1 MLGAIIGDIAGS
13 IYEFNNHRDKDI
25 DLFSRNSFFTD
36 DSVMT
41 FAVAEALLK
50 TRHDRSAL
58 EETAESCMRKWGNDY
73 PYCSYGA
80 RFSEW
85 LTTDEPEPYNS
96 FGNGAAMRV
105 SPCGFCAKT
114 LEEAKAFSYAVT
126 APTHNHPKG
135 IKGAE
140 AVTVAIFMA
149 RRMHSTPQQIREV
162 IERDYYKI
170 DFTLE
175 DIRQTY
181 KFNETC
187 QGTVPQA
194 FEAFFEAT
202 DFEDAILNA
211 ISIGGDSDTLAAIT
225 GGLAEAYFGIPG
237 EIRDVALQYL
247 DERQLKVLNEFEM
260 RWPV

>member
-13 IYEFNNHRDKDI
+13 KYEWHNHRDKDLY
-25 DLFSRNSFFTD
+25 LFSEGCDFTD

-41 FAVAEALLK
+41 FAVADALLK
-50 TRHDRSAL
+50 TRHDRSRL
-58 EETAESCMRKWGNDY
+58 EAAATKSMHEWGNAY
-73 PYCSYGA
+73 PGRGYGG
-80 RFSEW
+80 RFFGW
-85 LTTDEPEPYNS
+85 LMSRDPKPYNS
-96 FGNGAAMRV
+96 FGNGSAMRV
-105 SPCGFCAKT
+105 SPCGLCART
-114 LEEAKAFSYAVT
+114 LEEAKAYSYAVT
-126 APTHNHPKG
+126 APTHNHPEG
-135 IKGAE
+135 LKGAE

-149 RRMHSTPQQIREV
+149 RHMQASPAEIREV

-175 DIRQTY
+175 DIRATY
-181 KFNETC
+181 RFNETC

-225 GGLAEAYFGIPG
+225 GSLAEAYFGVPG
-237 EIRDVALQYL
+237 EIRDLALKYL

-260 RWPV
+260 RYPC

>member
-13 IYEFNNHRDKDI
+13 IYEWNNHRDKDI
-25 DLFSRNSFFTD
+25 DLFSRRCFFTD

-41 FAVAEALLK
+41 FAVADALLK

-58 EETAESCMRKWGNDY
+58 EAEAARCMHQWGNDY
-73 PYCSYGA
+73 PDRGYGGH
-80 RFSEW
+80 FLGW
-85 LTTDEPEPYNS
+85 LMDSDPKPYNS
-96 FGNGAAMRV
+96 FGNGSAMRV
-105 SPCGFCAKT
+105 SPCGLCAKT
-114 LEEAKAFSYAVT
+114 LEEAKAYARAVT
-126 APTHNHPKG
+126 VPTHNHPEG

-149 RRMHSTPQQIREV
+149 RRMQATPAQIREV

-175 DIRQTY
+175 DIRATY
-181 KFNETC
+181 AFNETC

-211 ISIGGDSDTLAAIT
+211 ISIGGDSDTVAAIT
-225 GGLAEAYFGIPG
+225 GGIAEAYFGVPG
-237 EIRDVALQYL
+237 EIRDAALQYL
-247 DERQLKVLNEFEM
+247 DERQLKILNEFEM
-260 RWPV
+260 RWPL

>member
-13 IYEFNNHRDKDI
+13 IYEFNNHRDKDL
-25 DLFSRNSFFTD
+25 DLFSARSFFTD

-41 FAVAEALLK
+41 FAVADALLK

-58 EETAESCMRKWGNDY
+58 EQEAAKCMHRWGNDY
-73 PYCSYGA
+73 PGRGYGG
-80 RFSEW
+80 RFMNW
-85 LTTDEPEPYNS
+85 LLSDDPKPYNS
-96 FGNGAAMRV
+96 FGNGSAMRV
-105 SPCGFCAKT
+105 SPCGLCART
-114 LEEAKAFSYAVT
+114 LEEAKAYSRAVT
-126 APTHNHPKG
+126 VPTHNHPEG

-149 RRMHSTPQQIREV
+149 RHMQATPEEIRKV

-181 KFNETC
+181 PFDETC

-211 ISIGGDSDTLAAIT
+211 ISVGGDSDTLAAIT
-225 GGLAEAYFGIPG
+225 GSIAEAYFGVPG

-247 DERQLKVLNEFEM
+247 DEPMLRVLNEFEM
-260 RWPV
+260 RYPL

>member
-13 IYEFNNHRDKDI
+13 IYEFHNHRDKDI
-25 DLFSRNSFFTD
+25 DLFSKDSFFTD

-58 EETAESCMRKWGNDY
+58 EKTAEKCMHEWGNDY
-73 PYCSYGA
+73 PYCSYGG
-80 RFSEW
+80 RFLDW
-85 LTTDEPEPYNS
+85 LASDDPQPYYS
-96 FGNGAAMRV
+96 FGNGSAMRV

-114 LEEAKAFSYAVT
+114 LEEAKALSRAVT
-126 APTHNHPKG
+126 VPTHDHPEG
-135 IKGAE
+135 LKGAE
-140 AVTVAIFMA
+140 ATAVAIFMA
-149 RRMHSTPQQIREV
+149 LRMHATKEEIREV

-181 KFNETC
+181 QFNETC

-211 ISIGGDSDTLAAIT
+211 ISVGGDSDTLAAIT
-225 GGLAEAYFGIPG
+225 GGIAEAYFGIPG
-237 EIRDVALQYL
+237 EIRDAALQYL
-247 DERQLKVLNEFEM
+247 DERQLKVLNEFDM
-260 RWPV
+260 RWPL